1 MRKLVIAL
9 VVLCW
14 VGLFATV
21 WSKPDTYQFDFK
33 TYYCAAKAYEL
44 GRSPYEVANLRQA
57 CGNSHLLG
65 FYYPLSVLH
74 LLRPVCRL
82 EYDTAHRAWVLLKV
96 LAALALLLVWK
107 RAFLK
112 TTAWIV
118 VLVVGLLC
126 FGAAT
131 VWDIKSGNVT
141 LFEQLFL
148 WTGFACLLRS
158 RTTAFVICIVLA
170 SLAKLM
176 PALFLL
182 LLFLPL
188 LRSRANTLR
197 FAAGALAVATA
208 TLVPFAAHPDY
219 LPGFIHGLTSQHP
232 SLQFNP
238 SILGLMDEFG
248 DYPRSAFLATGWP
261 KWVLV
266 AGYYVL
272 LLLASRP
279 LRWAVRSGSLRCA
292 ILVGAMFYA
301 LLAPRLIIYSCM
313 IAIVPAL
320 ALLLPAAGRTKIG
333 GIAVL
338 AALCISG
345 FRILPS
351 DCGRFINDAIP
362 FLLLWGTWLA
372 LVSMEKSG
380 HLAEAP

>member
-14 VGLFATV
+14 AGLFATV

-33 TYYCAAKAYEL
+33 SYYCAAKAYEL
-44 GRSPYEVANLRQA
+44 GRSPYDVANLRLA
-57 CGNSHLLG
+57 GGNPHLLG

-82 EYDTAHRAWVLLKV
+82 EYDTAHRVWVVLKAF
-96 LAALALLLVWK
+96 AALALLLVWK

-112 TTAWIV
+112 NASWL
-118 VLVVGLLC
+118 VLLVAGLLC

-131 VWDIKSGNVT
+131 VWDIKSGNIT

-158 RTTAFVICIVLA
+158 RMNAFVICIVLA
-170 SLAKLM
+170 SAAKLLL
-176 PALFLL
+176 AVFLL
-182 LLFLPL
+182 LLFLPS
-188 LRSRANTLR
+188 LRSRVNTLR
-197 FAAGALAVATA
+197 FAAGALAMAVV
-208 TLVPFAAHPDY
+208 TLAPFAAHPDY
-219 LPGFIHGLTSQHP
+219 LPGFIHGLTGQHP
-232 SLQFNP
+232 SLRFNP
-238 SILGLMDEFG
+238 SILGLVDEFG
-248 DYPRSAFLATGWP
+248 AYPRAAFLATGWP
-261 KWVLV
+261 RWLLV

-272 LLLASRP
+272 LFFASRP
-279 LRWAVRSGSLRCA
+279 LRWAVRSGSLRFA

-301 LLAPRLIIYSCM
+301 LLVPRLIIYSCM

-333 GIAVL
+333 EIAVL
-338 AALCISG
+338 TALCISG
-345 FRILPS
+345 LMILPS
-351 DCGRFINDAIP
+351 DSGQFISDAIP
-362 FLLLWGTWLA
+362 FLLLWGAWMA

-380 HLAEAP
+380 QLAEAS